1 MAATCQLLAATTG
14 PGQAASRKEPK
25 MSTESAGAPVALVTG
40 ADKGIGLETARRL
53 AGAGYRVY
61 LTARSSERGQ
71 AAAATVGARFLELDV
86 TSGESVRHA
95 VGSFEQAEGHLDVL
109 VNNAGITGPVRDPHD
124 YTADDMT
131 EVLLTNVV
139 GYLRLIHA
147 FLPLLEKSDDPRI
160 VNVSSDLGSFR
171 CFHDRIRTGANVGT
185 PLYATSK
192 AAVNMMTVHFASLL
206 PKIRINAI
214 NPGLTATDLSGG
226 QGHSV
231 HDGTDAIVAYV
242 LSAPG
247 GPTGTFADRDGE
259 VPW

>member
-1 MAATCQLLAATTG
+1 
-14 PGQAASRKEPK
+14 
-25 MSTESAGAPVALVTG
+25 MSTELVSAPVALVTG
-40 ADKGIGLETARRL
+40 ADKGIGLETVRRL

-71 AAAATVGARFLELDV
+71 AAAEIAGAQFLELDV
-86 TSGESVRHA
+86 TSDESVRHA
-95 VGSFEQAEGHLDVL
+95 ADSVEQAEGHLDVL

-139 GYLRLIHA
+139 GYIRLIHA

-160 VNVSSDLGSFR
+160 VNVSSGLGSFTR
-171 CFHDRIRTGANVGT
+171 FHDRNRVGAFVGT
-185 PLYATSK
+185 PLYAASK
-192 AAVNMMTVHFASLL
+192 AAINMMTVHFASLL
-206 PKIRINAI
+206 PNIRINAAD
-214 NPGLTATDLSGG
+214 PGLTATDLSGG

-231 HDGTDAIVAYV
+231 HDGTDAIVAYAV
-242 LSAPG
+242 SAPG

-259 VPW
+259 APW